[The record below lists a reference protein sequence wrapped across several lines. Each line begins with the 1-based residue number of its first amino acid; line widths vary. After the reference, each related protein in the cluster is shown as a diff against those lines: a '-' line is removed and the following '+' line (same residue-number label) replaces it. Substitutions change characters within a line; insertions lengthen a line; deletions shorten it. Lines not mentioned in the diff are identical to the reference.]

1 MNARMKTLL
10 RCFALIALLT
20 GCASGLQ
27 VRDLGS
33 AHVGEQ
39 MYAQFVRLESPR
51 ARHPLLL
58 LRGGGPAGATW
69 ETRPDGRPGWQSFF
83 LRAGHDVYIAR
94 SSKEAPTQAA
104 YDALV
109 QRVCPCVIIAHGEG
123 AHVAMSAAQ
132 AAPDRV
138 KAVVAV
144 QPSGAPDPSRFD
156 LPRLRA
162 TPHLFVWGD
171 DLGEQAASKRIV
183 PAVNRYR
190 DGLRAAGVPADELDL
205 PKAGVRGNSHMLMT
219 DRNSDEIAARIQR
232 WLEEKELAR

>member
-1 MNARMKTLL
+1 MNARMRTLL
-10 RCFALIALLT
+10 LCLALGAILA

-33 AHVGEQ
+33 AHVAEQ
-39 MYAQFVRLESPR
+39 MYVQFVRLESPR
-51 ARHPLLL
+51 ARQALVLVD
-58 LRGGGPAGATW
+58 GGGLASTAW

-94 SSKEAPTQAA
+94 NSKDAPAQPA

-123 AHVAMSAAQ
+123 ADFAMSAAQ
-132 AAPDRV
+132 KAPERV

-144 QPSGAPDPSRFD
+144 EPSGAPDPNRFD
-156 LPRLRA
+156 LPRLRT
-162 TPHLFVWGD
+162 TPHLFVRGS
-171 DLGEQAASKRIV
+171 DLAV
-183 PAVNRYR
+183 PAVSRYR

-205 PKAGVRGNSHMLMT
+205 SKLGGNSHLLMT
-219 DRNSDEIAARIQR
+219 GANSDEIAARIQR